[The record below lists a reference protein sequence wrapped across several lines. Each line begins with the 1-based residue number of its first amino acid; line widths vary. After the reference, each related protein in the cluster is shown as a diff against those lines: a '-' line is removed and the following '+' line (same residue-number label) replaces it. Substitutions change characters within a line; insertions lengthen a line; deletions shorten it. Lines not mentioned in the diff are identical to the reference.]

1 MLRIAATYSLMAR
14 TFLLCLLLCSFTPAG
29 LTAQDAYAAQV
40 AAIETMI
47 RRGQYEEASRQSAA
61 LITTGRDLQ
70 LEHVE
75 AHGHR
80 LLGQVLL
87 DKPTATAD
95 DRVEAIR
102 ELRQASRLFT
112 LAGLHER
119 VDSIQVRLRAIAGDD
134 VPDEVA
140 TYAGP
145 RRRRRPTDTSELNET
160 ALSAIVALQHQEIEA
175 LGDSQLRQLLRIQQ
189 QGLAL
194 DSFKFQIL
202 NDSFRLMQQA
212 MLLDEQRAINREEVQ
227 RRNFFLVL
235 ALGVLVALV
244 LLYLRYRSAQLY
256 QARIREARQRSDEL
270 LLNILP
276 APVAKELK
284 ETGKATARRYEYATV
299 MFSDFVGFSR
309 IAAGREPEELVAMLD
324 RTFVAFDEII
334 ARHGLE
340 KIKTIGDAYMC
351 VSGVPEPQEDHAG
364 RAVRAA
370 LEVQRYLSTDRLFTA
385 RIGIHSG
392 PVVAGIVGRD
402 KFAFDIWGDTVN
414 QAARLEAVGN
424 PGEVT
429 LSKTTC
435 DLLSGEFACE
445 RLGTFEAKNIGT
457 LDRYRVRTSRL
468 TKNPS

>member
-1 MLRIAATYSLMAR
+1 MAR
-14 TFLLCLLLCSFTPAG
+14 TLLVWLPFVLLLSSGVF
-29 LTAQDAYAAQV
+29 AQDAYDAQV
-40 AAIETMI
+40 AAIESMI
-47 RRGQYEEASRQSAA
+47 RRGQYGEAGRQCAA
-61 LITTGRDLQ
+61 LIASGQDLQ

-75 AHGHR
+75 ANGHR
-80 LLGQVLL
+80 LMGEMLL
-87 DKPTATAD
+87 QNPAASAD
-95 DRVEAIR
+95 DRVRAIQ

-112 LAGLHER
+112 LAGYHER
-119 VDSIQVRLRAIAGDD
+119 VDSIQAQLRAIAGDD
-134 VPDEVA
+134 AAEEWVA
-140 TYAGP
+140 YDAP
-145 RRRRRPTDTSELNET
+145 RRRRRPSDTTAFNET
-160 ALSAIVALQHQEIEA
+160 ALSAIVALQNQEIEA

-194 DSFKFQIL
+194 DSFRFQAL
-202 NDSFRLMQQA
+202 DDSFRLMQQA

-256 QARIREARQRSDEL
+256 QERIREARQRSDEL

-276 APVAKELK
+276 ASVAKELK
-284 ETGKATARRYEYATV
+284 ETGKATARRYEHATV

-309 IAAGREPEELVAMLD
+309 VAASREPEELVAMLD
-324 RTFVAFDEII
+324 RTFVAFDEITS
-334 ARHGLE
+334 RHGLE

-351 VSGVPEPQEDHAG
+351 VSGVPEAHSDHAA

-370 LEVQRYLSTDRLFTA
+370 LDVQRFLALDGQFEA

-392 PVVAGIVGRD
+392 AVVAGVVGRD

-414 QAARLEAVGN
+414 QAARLEAVGQ

-429 LSKTTC
+429 VSKTTR
-435 DLLSGEFACE
+435 DLLSEEFECE
-445 RLGTFEAKNIGT
+445 RLGVFEAKNIGT
-457 LDRYRVRTSRL
+457 LDRYRVRASRL